1 MRYVA
6 DVLLTWNVRSLLGE
20 TACPLHV
27 PRLNLTEK
35 KRSNRTLKFMLDAQT
50 PPASATTAPEKK
62 TAPPPP
68 PKPAPIIRNRVYHA
82 FSEVHT
88 CPPLVA
94 LHFRLFA
101 FCSFFVLCSSFFAIC
116 SICTTLP

>member
-6 DVLLTWNVRSLLGE
+6 DVLLTWNVRSLLGV

-68 PKPAPIIRNRVYHA
+68 KPAPIIRNRVYHA

-94 LHFRLFA
+94 LHFSSFR
-101 FCSFFVLCSSFFAIC
+101 FFVVLRS
-116 SICTTLP
+116 LL